1 MSVKKIILF
10 RHGESDWETDNG
22 NDHERPLVNSGI
34 AAAEKMGRYL
44 TQANEIPDY
53 VISSTALRARTTA
66 ESAMD
71 VGGWSCP
78 MVLESGIYGGNPQ
91 FLLNLIKNQDDTLS
105 SICLVGH
112 EPNFSSFISQSTDSN
127 KIHFPTASMAKIE
140 YKIDFWREV
149 SMGFGILDWVV
160 KP

>member
-71 VGGWSCP
+71 V
-78 MVLESGIYGGNPQ
+78 
-91 FLLNLIKNQDDTLS
+91 
-105 SICLVGH
+105 
-112 EPNFSSFISQSTDSN
+112 
-127 KIHFPTASMAKIE
+127 
-140 YKIDFWREV
+140 
-149 SMGFGILDWVV
+149 
-160 KP
+160 